1 MTETNFKHTDLGL
14 IPHDWEV
21 KELESLCSKL
31 CVGFV
36 GTCEPYYTSVYNG
49 VRMLRTGDIK
59 ESYVDLSNT
68 KYVTLDFHIN
78 HVKSQLKK
86 GDILIARHGSN
97 GHGVLYESDDEAN
110 SLNFVILRTETV
122 SSKYLIYLL
131 DSSLLR
137 TQIEGA
143 TAGST
148 QKVINTKEIAK
159 LQTPLPPTLAEQ
171 ERIAGALSSIDTL
184 IGALTEQIEKKRHIK
199 QGAMQQLLTGKKR
212 LAGFT
217 GEWKSVKLSEICD
230 FAKGKGLKKEY
241 LTDSGQYRCILYGE
255 IFTKYDGIIK
265 SVVSRTDVYE
275 GTLSKKG
282 DVLMPGSTTTIGIDL
297 VKAVALNEDNI
308 LLGGDVIILRPKE
321 KQACADFLA
330 YLISNVDRNKVADVT
345 QGITIIHL
353 HAKNMVDIMY
363 TIPPTIAE
371 QSAIAAVL
379 SRMDTEIAAL
389 EQKRDKYIAIKSGMM
404 QNLLTGKIRLV

>member
-21 KELESLCSKL
+21 KTIEDIARI
-31 CVGFV
+31 VGG
-36 GTCEPYYTSVYNG
+36 GTPSTAVSTYWNG
-49 VRMLRTGDIK
+49 GIQWFTPAEITK
-59 ESYVDLSNT
+59 AP
-68 KYVTLDFHIN
+68 KYVSTSERNISLLGLN
-78 HVKSQLKK
+78 NSSAKMLPK
-86 GDILIARHGSN
+86 GTVLLTTRATIGAAAILLCEACTNQGFQSLIAKDENSN
-97 GHGVLYESDDEAN
+97 EFLY
-110 SLNFVILRTETV
+110 
-122 SSKYLIYLL
+122 YLIPLIKGEMFNQA
-131 DSSLLR
+131 S
-137 TQIEGA
+137 
-143 TAGST
+143 GST
-148 QKVINTKEIAK
+148 FPEISPKKLAK
-159 LQTPLPPTLAEQ
+159 IHVALPPKLEEQ

-212 LAGFT
+212 LVGFT

-275 GTLSKKG
+275 GTLSKKC

-379 SRMDTEIAAL
+379 YRMDTEIAAL

>member
-21 KELESLCSKL
+21 KTIKEFADITTGSQNTQDHVDDGKYPFFVRSPKVERINKFIFDTEG
-31 CVGFV
+31 VITAGDGV
-36 GTCEPYYTSVYNG
+36 GTGKIFHYIKGKFGLHQRCYLMYNFEDVSAKYFYWIFSQHFYDRVQSMTAKSSVDS
-49 VRMLRTGDIK
+49 VRM
-59 ESYVDLSNT
+59 EM
-68 KYVTLDFHIN
+68 
-78 HVKSQLKK
+78 
-86 GDILIARHGSN
+86 IA
-97 GHGVLYESDDEAN
+97 DMP
-110 SLNFVILRTETV
+110 I
-122 SSKYLIYLL
+122 
-131 DSSLLR
+131 
-137 TQIEGA
+137 
-143 TAGST
+143 
-148 QKVINTKEIAK
+148 
-159 LQTPLPPTLAEQ
+159 PLPPTIVEQ
-171 ERIAGALSSIDTL
+171 ERIAGALSNIDTL

-199 QGAMQQLLTGKKR
+199 QGTMQQLLTGKKR

-217 GEWKSVKLSEICD
+217 GEWKNVRLSEICD

-241 LTDSGQYRCILYGE
+241 LTDSGQYKCILYGE

-265 SVVSRTDVYE
+265 SVVSRTYVYE
-275 GTLSKKG
+275 GTPSKKG

-297 VKAVALNEDNI
+297 VKAVALNEENV

-353 HAKNMVDIMY
+353 HAKNMVDIVY

-379 SRMDTEIAAL
+379 SGMDKEIAAL